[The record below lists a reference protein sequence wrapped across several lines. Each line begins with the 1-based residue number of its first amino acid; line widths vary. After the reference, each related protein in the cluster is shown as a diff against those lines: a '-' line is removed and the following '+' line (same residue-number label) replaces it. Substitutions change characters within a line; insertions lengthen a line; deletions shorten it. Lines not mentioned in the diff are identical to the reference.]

1 MRGLEVDGKWGKGKI
16 RGKVEAWGVRVDDG
30 SWKVKS

>member
-1 MRGLEVDGKWGKGKI
+1 MASGGKGKI
-16 RGKVEAWGVRVDDG
+16 RGKVEAWGVSVDDG